1 MRRAKATKKAAVAA
15 WLLTCILIRIFQ
27 GFFSGEATL
36 GSSRSG
42 KDDENK
48 CPGTK
53 SEREERR
60 ELSCNSLART
70 SFSVSSVATAFAG
83 LQIIECVAMPLML
96 LFL

>member
-36 GSSRSG
+36 GSRSG